1 MMITIWDGIEIF
13 INFFQMFI
21 IYNTFNLLFESRF
34 KIKHL
39 TNIVVIITGILLT
52 LVNRNFIIKD
62 SISVYLIVYILIFLS
77 THLIF
82 KGSLLSKACLITF
95 ILLTLGF
102 CELIAAG
109 IIMIITDLDISNSY
123 QQGFYRLG
131 IMIISETMV
140 LYIYLFIKYKLKL
153 ENIFIANKSYYILI
167 TAILSFNII
176 SLTIVIWM
184 YGNIKFVNSDGNF
197 HILLITV
204 CITSL
209 SILEFLLF
217 SKIFKNA
224 KKEAE
229 KDKLLYQYQIENKHY
244 SQING
249 LLDEMRIIRHNL
261 KNRLIIIDA
270 YNKSN
275 QNEKL
280 QKYIDELLANT
291 NIFVVPQIDNENIIT
306 SFLSY
311 KTEQAHACNIKVNV
325 DNRLTQPINI
335 DKTDICQVIGNI
347 MDNAIEA
354 NEKNSVKYINL
365 SIYDRNSYLIIT
377 SENPTNATL
386 LKKDD
391 VILTSKKDKKNHGLG
406 LRSMQKIAE
415 KYEGSVQ
422 AEVIDGIFSIKAI
435 FLNENEN

>member
-1 MMITIWDGIEIF
+1 MITIWDGIEIF
-13 INFFQMFI
+13 VNFFQMYI

-39 TNIVVIITGILLT
+39 TNIVVMITGILLT

-62 SISVYLIVYILIFLS
+62 SISVYLMVYILIFLS

-82 KGSLLSKACLITF
+82 KGSLVSKACLITF

-109 IIMIITDLDISNSY
+109 IIMVITDLDISNSY

-153 ENIFIANKSYYILI
+153 ENIFLANKSYYILI

-184 YGNIKFVNSDGNF
+184 YGNIKFVNNDGNF
-197 HILLITV
+197 HILLITI

-209 SILEFLLF
+209 SLLEFLLF

-224 KKEAE
+224 KKEVE

-244 SQING
+244 SQINE

-261 KNRLIIIDA
+261 KNSLIIMDT

-275 QNEKL
+275 QKDKL
-280 QKYIDELLANT
+280 QKYIDDLMANT
-291 NIFVVPQIDNENIIT
+291 NVFVVPQIDNENIIT

-311 KTEQAHACNIKVNV
+311 KTEQAHASGIKVSV

-354 NEKNSVKYINL
+354 NEKNSIRYINI
-365 SIYDRNSYLIIT
+365 SIYDRDSYLIIT
-377 SENPTNATL
+377 SENPTNEPL
-386 LKKDD
+386 LKKDNL
-391 VILTSKKDKKNHGLG
+391 ILTSKKDKKNHGLG
-406 LRSMQKIAE
+406 LRSIQKIAE

-422 AEVIDGIFSIKAI
+422 AEVLDGIFNIKAV
-435 FLNENEN
+435 FLNEQEN

>member
-1 MMITIWDGIEIF
+1 MITIWDGIEIF
-13 INFFQMFI
+13 VNFFQMYI

-39 TNIVVIITGILLT
+39 TNIVVMITGILLT

-62 SISVYLIVYILIFLS
+62 SISVYLMVYILIFLS

-82 KGSLLSKACLITF
+82 KGSLVSKACLITF

-109 IIMIITDLDISNSY
+109 IIMVITDLDISNSY

-153 ENIFIANKSYYILI
+153 ENIFLANKSYYILI

-184 YGNIKFVNSDGNF
+184 YGNIKFVNNDGNF
-197 HILLITV
+197 HILLITI

-209 SILEFLLF
+209 SLLEFLLF

-224 KKEAE
+224 KKEVE

-244 SQING
+244 SQINE

-261 KNRLIIIDA
+261 KNSLIIMDT

-275 QNEKL
+275 QKDKL
-280 QKYIDELLANT
+280 QKYIDNLMANT
-291 NIFVVPQIDNENIIT
+291 NVFVVPQIDNENIIT

-311 KTEQAHACNIKVNV
+311 KTEQAHASGIKVSV

-354 NEKNSVKYINL
+354 NEKNSIRYINI
-365 SIYDRNSYLIIT
+365 SIYDRDSYLIIT
-377 SENPTNATL
+377 SENPTNEPL
-386 LKKDD
+386 LKKDNL
-391 VILTSKKDKKNHGLG
+391 ILTSKKDKKNHGLG
-406 LRSMQKIAE
+406 LRSIQKIAE

-422 AEVIDGIFSIKAI
+422 AEVLDGIFNIKAV
-435 FLNENEN
+435 FLNEQEN